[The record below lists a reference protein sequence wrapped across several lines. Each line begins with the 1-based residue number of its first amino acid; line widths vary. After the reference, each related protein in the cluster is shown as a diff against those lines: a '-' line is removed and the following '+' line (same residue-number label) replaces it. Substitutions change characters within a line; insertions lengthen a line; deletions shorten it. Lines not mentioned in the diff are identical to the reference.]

1 MRDILRTNDPVLLSF
16 VESLFREAEID
27 FLVADQHI
35 SIIEGSIGAFPR
47 RVLVHDDDLHEARRI
62 IVDAGLGAE
71 LLPQRPVD
79 AKPAPDGSDPDPDP
93 DAEPSPEG
101 GR

>member
-16 VESLFREAEID
+16 VEPLFREAEID

-35 SIIEGSIGAFPR
+35 SILEGSIGAFPR

-71 LLPQRPVD
+71 LLPQRAVA
-79 AKPAPDGSDPDPDP
+79 AKPAPDGLGPDP

-101 GR
+101 SR